1 MDPADRRSTDSK
13 PLATGSDSKAPRR
26 GAQLCAQNNIG
37 RVYFPKNDLSRDSGG
52 PESYLEKQG
61 KLVAF
66 SVLDYGCQS
75 EFLSFAA
82 EVVLSLLI
90 ESFKFTPSPSKK
102 EIISDGDTGS
112 CRWGFRTP
120 ASSSGEISSAHCLN
134 LILVRDLEIH
144 VYVLFVN

>member
-90 ESFKFTPSPSKK
+90 ESFEFTPSKK
-102 EIISDGDTGS
+102 EIYFQMATPEVVGGD
-112 CRWGFRTP
+112 
-120 ASSSGEISSAHCLN
+120 SGPQLPVVVK
-134 LILVRDLEIH
+134 LVQPI
-144 VYVLFVN
+144 V